1 MVVIKHRINTRPR
14 NKWLKWVSLS
24 LICILLGIG
33 IWIGYSALNAARN
46 ITGENKSIFSVLSDL
61 KKNTLEGQSEGRTN
75 ILLLGMGGKNHP
87 GGQLSDTMI
96 IVSIDWST
104 KKVAMIS
111 VPRDLWVKIPNY
123 WTAKINEAYYAGE
136 RNSKKGGSGGASS
149 SQVVSE
155 IFNLPIHYYLTVD
168 FDGFKS
174 MIDTV
179 GGLDIYVEKDLY
191 DPYYPAANMI
201 DYDPLKIK
209 AGLHHM
215 DGVLALKY
223 ARSRETT
230 SDFDRS
236 RRQEQVMAA
245 LKEKV
250 LTLGTLANPL
260 KITELLNTLG
270 AHMKT
275 NLSVGEL
282 KALGDEIKDLD
293 TKNIINKVLDTA
305 PGSPLTATTDE
316 RGYIIYPKK
325 GMFVYTD
332 LQLIAKNIFMDTT
345 VPADDLKIEVLNG
358 GGKAGAATQV
368 GQLLKSYGYNVI
380 KVGDA
385 TRIYPQTII
394 YNCVGSKG
402 EKLTSELVTTLKSES
417 STKTYCQNVDI
428 QVIIGQDKL

>member
-14 NKWLKWVSLS
+14 NRWLKWVSLS
-24 LICILLGIG
+24 LICILLAIG
-33 IWIGYSALNAARN
+33 IWIFYTALNAARN
-46 ITGENKSIFSVLSDL
+46 MAGNNKSIFSVLSDL
-61 KKNTLEGQSEGRTN
+61 RKNTLKGQAEGRTN

-87 GGQLSDTMI
+87 GGLLSDTMI
-96 IVSIDWST
+96 ILSIDWST
-104 KKVAMIS
+104 KKMAMIS

-123 WTAKINEAYYAGE
+123 GYAKLNEAYYAGE
-136 RNSKKGGSGGASS
+136 KNSKTGGSGGASS
-149 SQVVSE
+149 SQVISE
-155 IFNLPIHYYLTVD
+155 IFNLPIHYYLSAD
-168 FDGFKS
+168 FDGFKN

-209 AGLHHM
+209 AGLYHM
-215 DGVLALKY
+215 DGALALKY

-236 RRQEQVMAA
+236 RRQEQVLAT
-245 LKEKV
+245 LKEKI
-250 LTLGTLANPL
+250 LTLNTLANPI
-260 KITELLNTLG
+260 KITELLNILG

-275 NLSVGEL
+275 SLAVGEI
-282 KALGDEIKDLD
+282 KAFGDEIKDLD

-305 PGSPLTATTDE
+305 PGSPLIATTDE

-325 GMFVYTD
+325 GISNYAD
-332 LQLIAKNIFMDTT
+332 LQLIAKNIFMDAT
-345 VPADDLKIEVLNG
+345 VPTDDLKIEVLNG
-358 GGKAGAATQV
+358 GGKNGAATQV
-368 GQLLKSYGYNVI
+368 GQLLKSYGYNVV

-385 TRIYPQTII
+385 TKTYAQTVI
-394 YNCVGSKG
+394 YNCAGPKG
-402 EKLTSELVTTLKSES
+402 EKLTQELVATLKSES
-417 STKTYCQNVDI
+417 STKTYCQNIDI